1 MMPYLVKVHNR
12 STDQRYEFTADTQAE
27 VDARLAAHACYG
39 TPEERDVEISALDP
53 SASEKVLAVHQAVM
67 ALFDARAR
75 SMQYDSFDTCL
86 SRFADSPVPQFRT
99 EARSLRDS
107 YSASCVT
114 LYQILDDV
122 QAGHRAEPSIEQIL
136 AELPAWTRPTVFA

>member
-1 MMPYLVKVHNR
+1 
-12 STDQRYEFTADTQAE
+12 
-27 VDARLAAHACYG
+27 
-39 TPEERDVEISALDP
+39 
-53 SASEKVLAVHQAVM
+53 M
-67 ALFDARAR
+67 ALFDQRAR

-86 SRFADSPVPQFRT
+86 TRFENSLVAQFRT
-99 EARSLRDS
+99 EARSLRDG

-122 QAGHRAEPSIEQIL
+122 QAGRRAEPSLDQIL